1 MHLPS
6 SHDEAHAA
14 PDGPEGQAAGCGADT
29 RRLAPTRI
37 NTRHQ
42 ESPQPNFARN
52 LTRSFFVIGQKRC
65 NSNDTNSTFEQA
77 TGELRATLLGN
88 HSGIPNGRTH
98 RLERARR
105 SGGPGCGADTR
116 HQESPQPNFARN
128 LTRSFF
134 EIGHK
139 RCNSNNANSMFEQ
152 ATGELRATL
161 LGNHPDQ
168 RGGRT
173 HRQAAPVTSRY
184 TRYVALHPLRGTTP
198 DQNGCT
204 AYGSGALPT
213 DRVHRTTLEHTT
225 EDSAAPARITHGQEL
240 TKPQEPRAPPATT
253 GHGLTGN
260 TSQPTGRAHKP
271 HPSHNEA
278 ATGFPAT
285 ASLRSAALSEAPPIR
300 RSCPRDPRP
309 RRGQPRGGRRGR
321 GTGSRTRSPGP
332 HCGRSGST
340 AGRHRARHTRRA

>member
-1 MHLPS
+1 M
-6 SHDEAHAA
+6 
-14 PDGPEGQAAGCGADT
+14 
-29 RRLAPTRI
+29 
-37 NTRHQ
+37 
-42 ESPQPNFARN
+42 
-52 LTRSFFVIGQKRC
+52 IGQKRC

-88 HSGIPNGRTH
+88 HSGISNERTH

-116 HQESPQPNFARN
+116 HQESPRPNFARN

-134 EIGHK
+134 EIGQK
-139 RCNSNNANSMFEQ
+139 RCNSNDTNSTFEQ

-173 HRQAAPVTSRY
+173 HRQAAPVTSRC
-184 TRYVALHPLRGTTP
+184 TRYEAQHPIRR
-198 DQNGCT
+198 
-204 AYGSGALPT
+204 GALPT
-213 DRVHRTTLEHTT
+213 DRVQHPQSQEQTRKLRDADLGAVPVGGGRAWPGFEATRRAKLAARTARGRAATHGHTEQPGPHKQTTRHPEIRRGDKHRHQHPTTRPRPVSRPRPRRAQSAPL
-225 EDSAAPARITHGQEL
+225 SAA
-240 TKPQEPRAPPATT
+240 
-253 GHGLTGN
+253 
-260 TSQPTGRAHKP
+260 QPSG
-271 HPSHNEA
+271 
-278 ATGFPAT
+278 T
-285 ASLRSAALSEAPPIR
+285 AEQAPPIR

-309 RRGQPRGGRRGR
+309 RRGQPRGGRRGH

-332 HCGRSGST
+332 RRGRSGST

>member
-1 MHLPS
+1 M
-6 SHDEAHAA
+6 
-14 PDGPEGQAAGCGADT
+14 
-29 RRLAPTRI
+29 
-37 NTRHQ
+37 
-42 ESPQPNFARN
+42 
-52 LTRSFFVIGQKRC
+52 
-65 NSNDTNSTFEQA
+65 FEQA

-88 HSGIPNGRTH
+88 HSGISNERTH

-116 HQESPQPNFARN
+116 QQESPQPNFARN
-128 LTRSFF
+128 LTRSLF
-134 EIGHK
+134 EIAHK
-139 RCNSNNANSMFEQ
+139 RCNSNDANSMFEQ

-173 HRQAAPVTSRY
+173 HRQAAPVTSRCTRCVALHPLRRAAPVTSRC
-184 TRYVALHPLRGTTP
+184 TRYVALHPLRRAAP
-198 DQNGCT
+198 DQKGCI

-225 EDSAAPARITHGQEL
+225 EDSAAPARITRRQEH
-240 TKPQEPRAPPATT
+240 TKPQNPKPQPQQRNTGSLATPHNPRAKPANPTPNTT
-253 GHGLTGN
+253 RPRPV
-260 TSQPTGRAHKP
+260 SRPRPRRAQSAP
-271 HPSHNEA
+271 LNEA
-278 ATGFPAT
+278 P
-285 ASLRSAALSEAPPIR
+285 PPIR
-300 RSCPRDPRP
+300 RSCPRGPRP